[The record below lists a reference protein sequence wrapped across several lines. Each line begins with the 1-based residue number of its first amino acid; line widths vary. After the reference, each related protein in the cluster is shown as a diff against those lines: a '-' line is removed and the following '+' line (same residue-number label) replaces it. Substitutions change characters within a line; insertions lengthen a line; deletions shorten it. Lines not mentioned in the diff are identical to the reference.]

1 MSNNLSSRL
10 LSDLEDFRQQ
20 ALRCVNDAT
29 FTLNNL
35 RANRNRLAYYAERI
49 DFLQQQFLP
58 MQGVFNQN
66 FLENILNSLQSLKNQ
81 LINAMDFTEENNT
94 AMVQTIQIIK
104 TGGRPRYEISKEL
117 IISLAEHH
125 FTWVQIANL
134 LGISISTLNRR
145 KNELNISDEITRY
158 STISDNELDIIMR
171 RIKHEQPYAG
181 ESIIFGLL
189 ISLGYKIQRQRI
201 RESIHR
207 VDPIGPAVR
216 WSNFVERQPYSV
228 AGPNSLW
235 HNDGTHSL
243 IKWKFVVHAFIDG
256 YSRAVTGIRC
266 STNNKA
272 ETVLNLFNEA
282 ISNWGIPHRCRGDR
296 GGENILIAEWMVNY
310 RGMNRGSYIFGRSV
324 HNQRIERLWR
334 DVYRL
339 ILRLYHDVFIHLE
352 REYGLDPN
360 NEIHLWC
367 LHYVYLPIIN
377 KALNIFQNQWNHHR
391 LSTEHHQSPY
401 QLFLAGIISCGA
413 RGILDEI
420 PVVPSEIN
428 INENEY
434 GIDWNGPTPL
444 NNNEI
449 VELFEINC
457 PLNNSQYLEL
467 QNNISPLAESN
478 NYGIE
483 IYLHT
488 LSVVQFMLEN
498 NN

>member
-66 FLENILNSLQSLKNQ
+66 FLENILNSLQNLKNQ

-158 STISDNELDIIMR
+158 STISDHELDTIMR

-256 YSRAVTGIRC
+256 YSRAVTDV
-266 STNNKA
+266 
-272 ETVLNLFNEA
+272 EE
-282 ISNWGIPHRCRGDR
+282 
-296 GGENILIAEWMVNY
+296 
-310 RGMNRGSYIFGRSV
+310 
-324 HNQRIERLWR
+324 IE
-334 DVYRL
+334 
-339 ILRLYHDVFIHLE
+339 
-352 REYGLDPN
+352 
-360 NEIHLWC
+360 
-367 LHYVYLPIIN
+367 
-377 KALNIFQNQWNHHR
+377 
-391 LSTEHHQSPY
+391 
-401 QLFLAGIISCGA
+401 
-413 RGILDEI
+413 
-420 PVVPSEIN
+420 
-428 INENEY
+428 
-434 GIDWNGPTPL
+434 
-444 NNNEI
+444 
-449 VELFEINC
+449 VEK
-457 PLNNSQYLEL
+457 
-467 QNNISPLAESN
+467 
-478 NYGIE
+478 
-483 IYLHT
+483 IY
-488 LSVVQFMLEN
+488 
-498 NN
+498 

>member
-1 MSNNLSSRL
+1 MSNNLSLRL

-35 RANRNRLAYYAERI
+35 KANRNRLAYYAKRI

-58 MQGVFNQN
+58 MQG
-66 FLENILNSLQSLKNQ
+66 
-81 LINAMDFTEENNT
+81 T
-94 AMVQTIQIIK
+94 
-104 TGGRPRYEISKEL
+104 RYEISKEL

-134 LGISISTLNRR
+134 LGISISTLNRC

-158 STISDNELDIIMR
+158 STISDNELDTIMR

-282 ISNWGIPHRCRGDR
+282 ISNWEIPHRCRGDR

-310 RGMNRGSYIFGRSV
+310 RGI
-324 HNQRIERLWR
+324 
-334 DVYRL
+334 
-339 ILRLYHDVFIHLE
+339 LYHDVFIHLE

-401 QLFLAGIISCGA
+401 QLFLARIISCEA

-434 GIDWNGPTPL
+434 GIDWNGPTSL

-483 IYLHT
+483 IYLYT
-488 LSVVQFMLEN
+488 FNLC
-498 NN
+498 